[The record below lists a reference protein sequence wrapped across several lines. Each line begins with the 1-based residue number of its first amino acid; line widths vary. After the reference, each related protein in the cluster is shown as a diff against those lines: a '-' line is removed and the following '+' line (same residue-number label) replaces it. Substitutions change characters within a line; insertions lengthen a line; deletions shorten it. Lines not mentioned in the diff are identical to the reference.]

1 SLDPDD
7 VFTDSLKI
15 LWYGRFHPGLN
26 PRWTAVLV
34 PIHLFFCL
42 GIKCVLVS
50 SSSDIFFTAGCLQT
64 CILMIHVVFTLT
76 KQILRYYFFQTVT
89 SSIMFDVQ
97 PFMTGELP
105 TVCYVPHGWFT
116 FLTVVLW
123 YLAWVVIMA
132 FMGIDGL
139 FCSFAISLMVQ
150 FRLLGHKFR
159 NLVAN
164 QSKEDLSKQ
173 LRELVDYHNFL
184 ISCSQ
189 KLNDTF
195 QIVFLIQFLI
205 SIASGSVSVFIFM
218 QPGPWVNRM
227 KCAIYFGFQIFET
240 ALYCIPVEFLIN
252 SARDVGDAV
261 YESNWH
267 ELPAAEF
274 KKCLTLV
281 IAKSQKIFIFS
292 GYGIVWINLRTFLL
306 ASLLTHTICKTIF
319 TFYAYLNSAKKLSQ

>member
-1 SLDPDD
+1 M
-7 VFTDSLKI
+7 VKFA
-15 LWYGRFHPGLN
+15 H
-26 PRWTAVLV
+26 
-34 PIHLFFCL
+34 IHLAKKAWLALLHQKSKFWN
-42 GIKCVLVS
+42 IKDFDE
-50 SSSDIFFTAGCLQT
+50 DIFRDCLK
-64 CILMIHVVFTLT
+64 VFTLT

-184 ISCSQ
+184 I
-189 KLNDTF
+189 
-195 QIVFLIQFLI
+195 
-205 SIASGSVSVFIFM
+205 
-218 QPGPWVNRM
+218 R
-227 KCAIYFGFQIFET
+227 
-240 ALYCIPVEFLIN
+240 
-252 SARDVGDAV
+252 
-261 YESNWH
+261 
-267 ELPAAEF
+267 
-274 KKCLTLV
+274 
-281 IAKSQKIFIFS
+281 
-292 GYGIVWINLRTFLL
+292 
-306 ASLLTHTICKTIF
+306 
-319 TFYAYLNSAKKLSQ
+319 